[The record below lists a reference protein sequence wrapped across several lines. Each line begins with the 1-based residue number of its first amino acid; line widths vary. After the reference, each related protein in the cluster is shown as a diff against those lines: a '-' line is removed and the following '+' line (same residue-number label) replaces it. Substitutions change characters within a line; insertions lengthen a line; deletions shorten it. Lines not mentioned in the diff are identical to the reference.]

1 MVSSA
6 DRQFASGPMSGQPLG
21 AASVMAAGPSRL
33 LSVILLAFAACTLWL
48 AVPRVGNG
56 LAVAPH
62 GDTLAGLG
70 LTSPPSVEAQRRA
83 AASYERAAA
92 WHDSPDACAALGALS
107 LAAAARTVD
116 PAAVRDELTRSVSE
130 HRCALA
136 ASPVS
141 PYVWTR
147 LLQGEIALAVDRA
160 VIARHL
166 RLALASAPWEPGL
179 VAARLGLA
187 FAVWN
192 DLAPADRDAFA
203 PQIRHAARLY
213 PASLAR
219 QARARRAQEHV
230 IAALESEP
238 DLLRR
243 FSLAYSRL

>member
-1 MVSSA
+1 MMPQAERQPVSGLTGGLH
-6 DRQFASGPMSGQPLG
+6 SGSHAGMS
-21 AASVMAAGPSRL
+21 AGPSRL
-33 LSVILLAFAACTLWL
+33 VSFVLLGVAVCGLWL
-48 AVPRVGNG
+48 AVPRLGNG

-62 GDTLAGLG
+62 TDTLGALG
-70 LTSPPSVEAQRRA
+70 QPSPPSAEAQRRA
-83 AASYERAAA
+83 AAAYERAVA
-92 WHDSPDACAALGALS
+92 WHDSPEIRAARGAVI
-107 LAAAARTVD
+107 LAAAARAVD
-116 PAAVRDELTRSVSE
+116 PGAARGDLERSVRE
-130 HRCALA
+130 HRLALA
-136 ASPVS
+136 GSPAS

-147 LLQGEIALAVDRA
+147 LLQGEIALNADPA
-160 VIARHL
+160 IIARHL

-179 VAARLGLA
+179 ITARLGLA
-187 FAVWN
+187 FAVWS

-230 IAALESEP
+230 IQALETDP